1 MRPFLSYS
9 ARCRYYLKPYCIF
22 FKTMEIN
29 LILSCGQRSK
39 SRIRAVC
46 RYSVDSIFQNK
57 IDLENNNF
65 WDNAAAQC

>member
-1 MRPFLSYS
+1 
-9 ARCRYYLKPYCIF
+9 
-22 FKTMEIN
+22 MEIN
-29 LILSCGQRSK
+29 LIVSCGQRSK